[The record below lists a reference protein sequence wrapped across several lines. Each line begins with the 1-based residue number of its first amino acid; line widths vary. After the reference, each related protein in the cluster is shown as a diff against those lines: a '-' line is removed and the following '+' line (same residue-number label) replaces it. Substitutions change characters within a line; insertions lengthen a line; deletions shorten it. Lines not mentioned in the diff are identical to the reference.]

1 MGTDKKDSFATE
13 LDTAGP
19 SASSPRA
26 GPSIDGSPGRH
37 VEDPFSDAVAHDVAQ
52 QPPPPKYT
60 EHAMENLYIPMGGEE
75 PPPNFTPYEAEFFIS
90 NGEIIS
96 HDPHLNRDGEALYRF
111 LLSQTAT
118 RPEYFIHMKGTHT
131 EHKTRTVYR
140 KDQQGNLR
148 PHDEHYTETVTDF
161 DFRIDIGEQIVHG
174 PIHWTVPDAEPAYR
188 GKMYLEVD
196 SNQLLIGD
204 TEASLQLGR
213 RKATKDEIK
222 AAKQRKQLR
231 EDHGIP
237 PWVVPAPD
245 EWYDSTSVSPP
256 PDAQVLGS
264 SMSMRDWADEYCASD
279 KLLKEF
285 TYEMVVY
292 GWNIAN
298 LKEAITS
305 AIRSVY
311 SSKIT
316 VEFEMSHHKI
326 RIRPDNH
333 LSRALSNKWIKFLLW
348 ILLIYPFIWLY
359 KRFGRRGGGRW
370 EVCGGACALKT
381 WRQPIAAT
389 PPPPEARNDGR
400 WKETPDG
407 LLHLVGEREGEWFQR
422 WEGPIR
428 NAVLR
433 KVQSRTPLE
442 FVNNDART
450 LDGYR
455 PTFVQPRMF

>member
-1 MGTDKKDSFATE
+1 M
-13 LDTAGP
+13 
-19 SASSPRA
+19 
-26 GPSIDGSPGRH
+26 
-37 VEDPFSDAVAHDVAQ
+37 
-52 QPPPPKYT
+52 
-60 EHAMENLYIPMGGEE
+60 YIPMRGEE
-75 PPPNFTPYEAEFFIS
+75 PPPDFAPYEAEFFIS

-111 LLSQTAT
+111 LLWQTAN
-118 RPEYFIHMKGTHT
+118 RPQYFIHMKGTHT

-188 GKMYLEVD
+188 GKMFLEVD
-196 SNQLLIGD
+196 SNQLLSNGD
-204 TEASLQLGR
+204 TEASLQAGR
-213 RKATKDEIK
+213 RKATRAEIK
-222 AAKQRKQLR
+222 LAEKRKRLR
-231 EDHGIP
+231 EDHGLP
-237 PWVVPAPD
+237 PWVFPEPDGWYAPIGA
-245 EWYDSTSVSPP
+245 SPP

-264 SMSMRDWADEYCASD
+264 SMTIRDWADEYCASD

-285 TYEMVVY
+285 IYTEVVY
-292 GWNIAN
+292 GWDIAN
-298 LKEAITS
+298 LKEAITA

-311 SSKIT
+311 SSTIT
-316 VEFEMSHHKI
+316 VDFELSHHKI
-326 RIRPDNH
+326 RIRPDNR
-333 LSRALSNKWIKFLLW
+333 LARALSNKWIKFLLW

-381 WRQPIAAT
+381 WRAPIGGAE

-400 WKETPDG
+400 WKNTPDG

-433 KVQSRTPLE
+433 KVQSKTPLE
-442 FVNNDART
+442 FVNTSARA

-455 PTFVQPRMF
+455 PTYVQPPQIF